1 MSGFARIIT
10 DDFSDE
16 LPPEAHHYLNRI
28 QANAAHMAELIDG
41 LLEFS
46 KIDRIAASRHDLN
59 LTTLIEEE
67 IDLIRQAIDGRA
79 VDFRLG
85 EMPSCSGD
93 PVLMRRVIANLLSN
107 AVKFTEDCNPAVI
120 EAGFD
125 EDLAAYFISDNG
137 VGFDDARAGKLF
149 EVFQRLHSRDKF
161 PGAGIGLALT
171 RRIVEKHGGSIWAK
185 SKPHR
190 GATFYFSIGE
200 GTRLI
205 QSEATPAGVSAS
217 CLFYAI
223 EDNPDDLVFLERAF
237 ESSRCEV
244 QVFHDAPDAVRALND
259 PDLAYPDV
267 LLVDIKLPG
276 VTGIDLISA
285 VRGHERT
292 KTIPVIV
299 LSSSSFDQDIA
310 DAYAAGAS
318 SYIVKPVDYAD
329 LESAIKTITE
339 YWGII
344 NARVNRT
351 NKGAH

>member
-1 MSGFARIIT
+1 M
-10 DDFSDE
+10 
-16 LPPEAHHYLNRI
+16 
-28 QANAAHMAELIDG
+28 
-41 LLEFS
+41 
-46 KIDRIAASRHDLN
+46 
-59 LTTLIEEE
+59 
-67 IDLIRQAIDGRA
+67 
-79 VDFRLG
+79 
-85 EMPSCSGD
+85 
-93 PVLMRRVIANLLSN
+93 
-107 AVKFTEDCNPAVI
+107 
-120 EAGFD
+120 
-125 EDLAAYFISDNG
+125 
-137 VGFDDARAGKLF
+137 
-149 EVFQRLHSRDKF
+149 
-161 PGAGIGLALT
+161 
-171 RRIVEKHGGSIWAK
+171 
-185 SKPHR
+185 
-190 GATFYFSIGE
+190 
-200 GTRLI
+200 
-205 QSEATPAGVSAS
+205 S